1 MSFFLASV
9 FRLLNFQRL
18 AFLSAKICVQI
29 LKYPKIFL
37 DSRIRFMVKNFIMNP
52 RIESDQP
59 INFEFGCGFFFY
71 WFYWVGVCPPPGS

>member
-1 MSFFLASV
+1 
-9 FRLLNFQRL
+9 
-18 AFLSAKICVQI
+18 

-71 WFYWVGVCPPPGS
+71 WFNWVGVCPSPGS